1 MKTTLA
7 VLFTFALLA
16 ANLFAGDEIIKQRA
30 KELVNQNNV
39 RQGIAAPVTP
49 APPPAPAAPG
59 TATPRQSAALS
70 KLKTDLAALKTGT
83 AATAQQKQ
91 QLATDLIAVAG
102 GAAKPTA
109 ATAAKWAEDVSAGFM
124 DEALS
129 PSSLARF
136 ATEIDA
142 VLNPDKYPQAKLD
155 AIFTDVQAIF
165 QANGLIRRNAVKV
178 SDDMKVLAGQVRA
191 R

>member
-7 VLFTFALLA
+7 LLFTFALLA
-16 ANLFAGDEIIKQRA
+16 ANLFAGDELIKQRA
-30 KELVNQNNV
+30 KDLVNQNNV
-39 RQGIAAPVTP
+39 RQGIGAPVQPT
-49 APPPAPAAPG
+49 PPPAAATPGAAAPK
-59 TATPRQSAALS
+59 QSPALA
-70 KLKTDLAALKTGT
+70 KLKTDLAALKTAT

-91 QLATDLIAVAG
+91 QLSADLIAVTG

-124 DEALS
+124 DQALS
-129 PSSLARF
+129 PGSLTRF
-136 ATEIDA
+136 LTEIDA
-142 VLNPDKYPQAKLD
+142 VLNPDKYPQARMD

-165 QANGLIRRNAVKV
+165 QANGLIRRNAVKI
-178 SDDMKVLAGQVRA
+178 SDDMKVLAGEVRA